1 MRRERATGSLDAA
14 LRPVLASTLRFAVKP
29 VLAPAVPFS
38 LQRAWTTVA
47 TRASTIVPPGTR
59 VRSERPGGVATER
72 LSRADSSTGQAVI
85 YLHGGGFCI
94 GSPANSRAIGAR
106 LAERTG
112 APVYVPDYRLAPEH
126 PYPAA
131 FDDALA
137 VYRALLHSGFAPE
150 AIAFAGDSA
159 GAGLAL
165 SLLAGL
171 RERGLPQPASA
182 VLFSPWVDLSLSG
195 ASLAFN
201 AAIDPLLGR
210 AWLELCAR
218 AYCGTLDPRDPR
230 VSPLFADLRDI
241 APLAIHVGT
250 REILLDDAARLAE
263 RARSAGV
270 EVAYRRFEG
279 LWHNSQ
285 LQAGVLPS
293 ASVSFADAG
302 RFVRDRWIAASSS

>member
-1 MRRERATGSLDAA
+1 MLKERATESLDAV
-14 LRPVLASTLRFAVKP
+14 LRPALSATLRFAVKP
-29 VLAPAVPFS
+29 VLAPAFPFS

-47 TRASTIVPPGTR
+47 TRASTIVPPGTHVR
-59 VRSERPGGVATER
+59 VERPGGIDAER
-72 LSRADSSTGQAVI
+72 LSRANSNTARAVI

-94 GSPANSRAIGAR
+94 GSPANNRAIGAR
-106 LAERTG
+106 LAESMG

-137 VYRALLHSGFAPE
+137 VYRALLYSGFAPD
-150 AIAFAGDSA
+150 AIALAGDSA
-159 GAGLAL
+159 GAGLTL
-165 SLLAGL
+165 SLLVGL
-171 RERGLPQPASA
+171 RERGLPQPAAA

-210 AWLELCAR
+210 AWLARCAL
-218 AYCGTLDPRDPR
+218 AYCGAVDSRDPR

-250 REILLDDAARLAE
+250 REILLDDAARLAL
-263 RARSAGV
+263 RAAAAGV
-270 EVAYRRFEG
+270 EVEYRRFEG

-293 ASVSFADAG
+293 ASASFADAG
-302 RFVRDRWIAASSS
+302 RFVRERWTTASSF